1 MQQLG
6 DEVMTEEKNVKSL
19 EKALDIIEIVSNE
32 QQDASLSEIARQ
44 TGLPKSTVHRLIAT
58 LTGRGYL
65 EKTEAGSYKI
75 GLKLFEAVS
84 CYINNLELQTEARP
98 YIAELT
104 SHLGLTSYLGILD
117 GAEVVYIE
125 KLDAVSSMKMYY
137 QIGSRIHAYC
147 SSLGKCLLANYSKAQ
162 LDVILEDC
170 SFIKF
175 TPNTIASR
183 EELDAEIAKV
193 RKQGWAMD
201 NEEFE
206 KGHRCIGAPIF
217 DYKGDIIAAVSAS
230 GDKRVLTDDRIE
242 EVAEAVMKA
251 ASRISHRMGYVE

>member
-1 MQQLG
+1 
-6 DEVMTEEKNVKSL
+6 MTEEKNVKSL

-75 GLKLFEAVS
+75 GLKLFEVVS

-117 GAEVVYIE
+117 GDEVVYIE
-125 KLDAVSSMKMYY
+125 KL
-137 QIGSRIHAYC
+137 
-147 SSLGKCLLANYSKAQ
+147 L
-162 LDVILEDC
+162 
-170 SFIKF
+170 
-175 TPNTIASR
+175 
-183 EELDAEIAKV
+183 
-193 RKQGWAMD
+193 
-201 NEEFE
+201 
-206 KGHRCIGAPIF
+206 
-217 DYKGDIIAAVSAS
+217 
-230 GDKRVLTDDRIE
+230 
-242 EVAEAVMKA
+242 
-251 ASRISHRMGYVE
+251 

>member
-6 DEVMTEEKNVKSL
+6 DGAMTEEKNVKSL

-32 QQDASLSEIARQ
+32 QQNASLSEIARQ

-84 CYINNLELQTEARP
+84 CYISNLELQTEARP

-117 GAEVVYIE
+117 GDEVVYI
-125 KLDAVSSMKMYY
+125 
-137 QIGSRIHAYC
+137 
-147 SSLGKCLLANYSKAQ
+147 
-162 LDVILEDC
+162 
-170 SFIKF
+170 
-175 TPNTIASR
+175 
-183 EELDAEIAKV
+183 
-193 RKQGWAMD
+193 
-201 NEEFE
+201 
-206 KGHRCIGAPIF
+206 
-217 DYKGDIIAAVSAS
+217 
-230 GDKRVLTDDRIE
+230 
-242 EVAEAVMKA
+242 
-251 ASRISHRMGYVE
+251 

>member
-1 MQQLG
+1 M
-6 DEVMTEEKNVKSL
+6 
-19 EKALDIIEIVSNE
+19 
-32 QQDASLSEIARQ
+32 
-44 TGLPKSTVHRLIAT
+44 
-58 LTGRGYL
+58 
-65 EKTEAGSYKI
+65 
-75 GLKLFEAVS
+75 
-84 CYINNLELQTEARP
+84 QTEARP

-104 SHLGLTSYLGILD
+104 SHLGLTSYLGVLD
-117 GAEVVYIE
+117 GDEVIYIE
-125 KLDAVSSMKMYY
+125 KLDAVSSVKMYY
-137 QIGSRIHAYC
+137 QIGSRMHAYC
-147 SSLGKCLLANYSKAQ
+147 SSLGKCLVGNYSIAQ
-162 LDVILEDC
+162 LNVIMDDLLI
-170 SFIKF
+170 FKF

-206 KGHRCIGAPIF
+206 KGYRCIGAPIF

>member
-6 DEVMTEEKNVKSL
+6 DEAMTEEKNVKSL

-104 SHLGLTSYLGILD
+104 SHLGLTSYLGVLD
-117 GAEVVYIE
+117 GDEVVYIE
-125 KLDAVSSMKMYY
+125 KLDAVSSVKMYY
-137 QIGSRIHAYC
+137 QIGSRMHAYC

-162 LDVILEDC
+162 LDVILE
-170 SFIKF
+170 SNSHRILLLAEK
-175 TPNTIASR
+175 NWMRRSLRSASKAG
-183 EELDAEIAKV
+183 LWTMKNS
-193 RKQGWAMD
+193 RKD
-201 NEEFE
+201 
-206 KGHRCIGAPIF
+206 
-217 DYKGDIIAAVSAS
+217 IAASVLRSLIIKEISSRQSVPVGIS
-230 GDKRVLTDDRIE
+230 GC
-242 EVAEAVMKA
+242 
-251 ASRISHRMGYVE
+251 

>member
-1 MQQLG
+1 
-6 DEVMTEEKNVKSL
+6 MTEEKSVKSI
-19 EKALDIIEIVSNE
+19 EKALDIIEIVAGT
-32 QQDASLSEIARQ
+32 QQEASLSEIARQ
-44 TGLPKSTVHRLIAT
+44 TGLPKSTAHRLIAT
-58 LTGRGYL
+58 LTNRGYL
-65 EKTEAGSYKI
+65 EKTETGDYKI
-75 GLKLFEAVS
+75 GVKLFEVVS

-117 GAEVVYIE
+117 GDEVVYIE
-125 KLDAVSSMKMYY
+125 KLDAASSMKMYY
-137 QIGSRIHAYC
+137 QIGSRMHAYC
-147 SSLGKCLLANYSKAQ
+147 SSLGKCLLANYSKSQ
-162 LDVILEDC
+162 LDSILEDC

-175 TPNTIASR
+175 TPNTVASR

-193 RKQGWAMD
+193 RSQGWAMD

-230 GDKRVLTDDRIE
+230 GDKRVITDDRIE
-242 EVAEAVMKA
+242 DVAEEVMKTA
-251 ASRISHRMGYVE
+251 AKISRRMGYME

>member
-1 MQQLG
+1 MPT
-6 DEVMTEEKNVKSL
+6 D
-19 EKALDIIEIVSNE
+19 
-32 QQDASLSEIARQ
+32 
-44 TGLPKSTVHRLIAT
+44 
-58 LTGRGYL
+58 
-65 EKTEAGSYKI
+65 
-75 GLKLFEAVS
+75 
-84 CYINNLELQTEARP
+84 
-98 YIAELT
+98 
-104 SHLGLTSYLGILD
+104 
-117 GAEVVYIE
+117 
-125 KLDAVSSMKMYY
+125 
-137 QIGSRIHAYC
+137 

-183 EELDAEIAKV
+183 EELDAEIANV

>member
-1 MQQLG
+1 
-6 DEVMTEEKNVKSL
+6 MTEEKNVKSL

-32 QQDASLSEIARQ
+32 QQDASLSEIARK

-65 EKTEAGSYKI
+65 EKT
-75 GLKLFEAVS
+75 
-84 CYINNLELQTEARP
+84 
-98 YIAELT
+98 
-104 SHLGLTSYLGILD
+104 
-117 GAEVVYIE
+117 
-125 KLDAVSSMKMYY
+125 
-137 QIGSRIHAYC
+137 
-147 SSLGKCLLANYSKAQ
+147 KAQ

>member
-6 DEVMTEEKNVKSL
+6 DEAMTEEKNVKSL

-104 SHLGLTSYLGILD
+104 SHLGLTSYLGVLD
-117 GAEVVYIE
+117 GDEVVYIE
-125 KLDAVSSMKMYY
+125 KLDAVSSVKMYY
-137 QIGSRIHAYC
+137 QIGSRMHAYC

-162 LDVILEDC
+162 LDVIL
-170 SFIKF
+170 
-175 TPNTIASR
+175 
-183 EELDAEIAKV
+183 
-193 RKQGWAMD
+193 AMD

>member
-6 DEVMTEEKNVKSL
+6 DEAMTEEKNVKSL

-58 LTGRGYL
+58 LMGRGYL

-104 SHLGLTSYLGILD
+104 SHLGLTSYLGVLD
-117 GAEVVYIE
+117 GDEVVYIE
-125 KLDAVSSMKMYY
+125 KLDAVSAMKMYY
-137 QIGSRIHAYC
+137 QIGSRMHAYC
-147 SSLGKCLLANYSKAQ
+147 SSLGKCLLSNYSKAQ

-201 NEEFE
+201 NEECE

>member
-6 DEVMTEEKNVKSL
+6 DGAMTEEKNVKSL

-32 QQDASLSEIARQ
+32 QQNASLSEIARQ

-104 SHLGLTSYLGILD
+104 SHLGLTSYLGVLD
-117 GAEVVYIE
+117 G
-125 KLDAVSSMKMYY
+125 VSSVKMYY
-137 QIGSRIHAYC
+137 QIGSRMHAYC